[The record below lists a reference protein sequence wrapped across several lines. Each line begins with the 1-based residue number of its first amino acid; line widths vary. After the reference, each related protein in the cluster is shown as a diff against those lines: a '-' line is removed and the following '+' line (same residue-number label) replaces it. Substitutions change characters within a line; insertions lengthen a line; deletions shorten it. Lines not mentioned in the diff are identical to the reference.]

1 MTEDKRLECV
11 VGGLAYDMGED
22 ESTRYEVY
30 LDMTNGIHGVNK
42 TPVLQVI
49 EVHCHTVQGEVTHN
63 RVSIDLFEL
72 MGDKPSSA
80 ITTE

>member
-11 VGGLAYDMGED
+11 VGGLAYDMDED
-22 ESTRYEVY
+22 SSTRYEVY
-30 LDMTNGIHGVNK
+30 LDMKNGIHGVNK

-49 EVHCHTVQGEVTHN
+49 EVHCHTVQGEITNN
-63 RVSIDLFEL
+63 RINIDLFEL